1 MTKRRIN
8 ISIII
13 MLLAIVAIAAFQLY
27 WLRKTFVEEKE
38 NLSFRTNVL
47 FREAMQHVQADKLHL
62 DTNVNFKFRTR
73 YNAAGTLDVMRR
85 RALGDSMRRKKVMAG
100 TEIVLQKGKVRVVPD
115 SLPGKRGPDS
125 LHTIRVWNSP
135 APNGGGEIIQV
146 LRGVESIHDSI
157 TAEEVSARYAKLLKD
172 EGLNLQFAITKTKAI
187 DREDGFF
194 PVEDFERNEITLGFT
209 KPVTFHLDLE
219 VHDLAHLHSLIAAL
233 RAADGV
239 SQVERI

>member
-100 TEIVLQKGKVRVVPD
+100 TEIVLQKRQGACCSRFSSRK
-115 SLPGKRGPDS
+115 
-125 LHTIRVWNSP
+125 
-135 APNGGGEIIQV
+135 
-146 LRGVESIHDSI
+146 
-157 TAEEVSARYAKLLKD
+157 ARTR
-172 EGLNLQFAITKTKAI
+172 FASYH
-187 DREDGFF
+187 
-194 PVEDFERNEITLGFT
+194 PC
-209 KPVTFHLDLE
+209 LE
-219 VHDLAHLHSLIAAL
+219 FA
-233 RAADGV
+233 G
-239 SQVERI
+239 SQWWW